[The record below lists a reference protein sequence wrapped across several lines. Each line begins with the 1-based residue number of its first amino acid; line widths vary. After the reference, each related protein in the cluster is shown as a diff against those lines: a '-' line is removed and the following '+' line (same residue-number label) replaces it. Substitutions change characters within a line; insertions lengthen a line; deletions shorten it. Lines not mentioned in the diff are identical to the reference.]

1 MRSYTTTMWG
11 LRCARLAGL
20 QEDKRERERETER
33 DQDGAAMAAGGLAS
47 PDSVLPGGC
56 LSPLIGVAAH
66 VWRSRAKKKKRD
78 NYK

>member
-1 MRSYTTTMWG
+1 MRSYTTTMWAYG
-11 LRCARLAGL
+11 ARVLPDCRKIK
-20 QEDKRERERETER
+20 ERERERETER

-66 VWRSRAKKKKRD
+66 VWRSRAKKKTR
-78 NYK
+78 